1 MQTPTRYV
9 DVAVIGAGTAGQ
21 VAFKKVLKN
30 HENTVIIN
38 NGFWT
43 TTCATVGCMPS
54 KLLIAAAHR
63 ASYAMH
69 SEEFGV
75 SGDIQIDGKAVMAR
89 VQRER
94 DRFTSFITQQVERW
108 DDNKTI
114 DGIAKIVGK
123 DENGHALIA
132 VNEELISAKK
142 LIIATGSTP
151 FVPDEWKNLG
161 ERVLTSDTVFELT
174 DLPKTLAVIG
184 TGAIGLELAQA
195 MAKLGVTVKLFNRQA
210 KVGGISDEALNAI
223 AIDVLANNPNTPTLE
238 LLLNV
243 KIDGLILSEDGEQI
257 SVDYQDLQGSKQR
270 FSADRV
276 LLAIGRKT
284 HLASLGV
291 QSIDVEIDERGNPKN
306 VNPKTGQV
314 GDSNVYI
321 IGDANAIL
329 PLMHVASDEGYNAG
343 SVVCGDGNSD
353 LVFQRVPMAITF
365 TEPNICQVGENLP
378 TLNAMQDKGE
388 LQFVT
393 GRVNFSNQGRSRVM
407 GVNMGQM
414 HIYAHK
420 DNGKILGASMIAP
433 DGEYLTHL
441 LALAID
447 NGLTAKKMLEMPFYH
462 PTIVEAL
469 RTCLRD
475 VERQLHIE
483 FIPNE
488 KLTP

>member
-1 MQTPTRYV
+1 MAQAGLA
-9 DVAVIGAGTAGQ
+9 DVRVSDYHYGPVEMERLRPDTWVLQRLVSDAPFEMVRRTAPFTQ
-21 VAFKKVLKN
+21 AFKVAELDDY
-30 HENTVIIN
+30 
-38 NGFWT
+38 
-43 TTCATVGCMPS
+43 
-54 KLLIAAAHR
+54 LLNLP
-63 ASYAMH
+63 M
-69 SEEFGV
+69 
-75 SGDIQIDGKAVMAR
+75 K
-89 VQRER
+89 
-94 DRFTSFITQQVERW
+94 
-108 DDNKTI
+108 
-114 DGIAKIVGK
+114 
-123 DENGHALIA
+123 NGHRGQL
-132 VNEELISAKK
+132 
-142 LIIATGSTP
+142 P
-151 FVPDEWKNLG
+151 QDMQ
-161 ERVLTSDTVFELT
+161 RVLRRWLDLT
-174 DLPKTLAVIG
+174 DRLVVSTAP
-184 TGAIGLELAQA
+184 LAQA

-243 KIDGLILSEDGEQI
+243 KIDGLTLSEDGEQI

>member
-1 MQTPTRYV
+1 
-9 DVAVIGAGTAGQ
+9 
-21 VAFKKVLKN
+21 
-30 HENTVIIN
+30 
-38 NGFWT
+38 
-43 TTCATVGCMPS
+43 
-54 KLLIAAAHR
+54 
-63 ASYAMH
+63 
-69 SEEFGV
+69 
-75 SGDIQIDGKAVMAR
+75 
-89 VQRER
+89 
-94 DRFTSFITQQVERW
+94 
-108 DDNKTI
+108 
-114 DGIAKIVGK
+114 
-123 DENGHALIA
+123 
-132 VNEELISAKK
+132 
-142 LIIATGSTP
+142 
-151 FVPDEWKNLG
+151 
-161 ERVLTSDTVFELT
+161 
-174 DLPKTLAVIG
+174 
-184 TGAIGLELAQA
+184 
-195 MAKLGVTVKLFNRQA
+195 
-210 KVGGISDEALNAI
+210 
-223 AIDVLANNPNTPTLE
+223 
-238 LLLNV
+238 
-243 KIDGLILSEDGEQI
+243 
-257 SVDYQDLQGSKQR
+257 
-270 FSADRV
+270 V

-321 IGDANAIL
+321 IGDANGIL